1 MELDGSCLIRAIVGV
16 IGSVF
21 VDVVVEHKFRFS
33 AFDFELFE
41 CVDGDEGGSVAA
53 VQVSVTGQ
61 SSDLILIVATP
72 DDDDADPD
80 DVDDGSL
87 FKNAAVNLLVAFDVA
102 ADVEGL
108 LLFQD

>member
-1 MELDGSCLIRAIVGV
+1 MVE
-16 IGSVF
+16 F
-21 VDVVVEHKFRFS
+21 VNLFVEVVVEHKFRFS

-72 DDDDADPD
+72 EDDANDADAD

-87 FKNAAVNLLVAFDVA
+87 LKNAAVSLLVAFEGA

-108 LLFQD
+108 LLFHD

>member
-1 MELDGSCLIRAIVGV
+1 MIRAIVGV
-16 IGSVF
+16 IGRVF
-21 VDVVVEHKFRFS
+21 VDVVVEHIFRFS
-33 AFDFELFE
+33 AFDFELLE
-41 CVDGDEGGSVAA
+41 CVDGDDGGSVAA

-72 DDDDADPD
+72 DDDDDPD

-87 FKNAAVNLLVAFDVA
+87 FKNAAVSLLVALEVA

>member
-1 MELDGSCLIRAIVGV
+1 MIRAIVGV

-72 DDDDADPD
+72 DDDDANDADPD
-80 DVDDGSL
+80 NVDDGSL
-87 FKNAAVNLLVAFDVA
+87 FKNAAVSLLVAFEVA

-108 LLFQD
+108 LLFHD